1 VGQLDDAY
9 EANACCVFVIF
20 SRFGMRRQ
28 LEATTL
34 SVDLIKTVA
43 VLGAGTMGNGIAH
56 VFARAGYKVIL
67 RDVEQ
72 RFLDR
77 GMDTINKN
85 LDREVKKGK
94 LAEAEKG
101 TVLARLIPVTDMSA
115 VANADFLVEAVPEKL
130 EIKRAVLSEAD
141 RLLRTD
147 VIIASNTSSIAMTTL
162 AAMTKRSERFV
173 GMHFMNPVPVMVL
186 VEVIRALQTSDPTYA
201 TTMELAKK
209 LGKTPVAVNDAPGF
223 VSNRVLMPLI
233 NEAAYCVM
241 EGVATPEAVDQ
252 VMKLGMNHPMGPL
265 ELADFIGL
273 DVCVDIMHVLH
284 EGLGDPKYR
293 ACPLLK
299 KYVSAGWLGRKSGR
313 GFYSYA

>member
-1 VGQLDDAY
+1 V
-9 EANACCVFVIF
+9 V
-20 SRFGMRRQ
+20 
-28 LEATTL
+28 
-34 SVDLIKTVA
+34 SVESIKTVA

-77 GMDTINKN
+77 GLDTIAKN
-85 LDREVKKGK
+85 LDREIKKGK
-94 LAEAEKG
+94 LAEADKPK
-101 TVLARLIPVTDMSA
+101 VLARLVPVTDMSA
-115 VANADFLVEAVPEKL
+115 IANADFVVEAVPEKL
-130 EIKRAVLSEAD
+130 EIKRSVLTEAD
-141 RLLRTD
+141 RLLRED
-147 VIIASNTSSIAMTTL
+147 VILASNTSSIAMTTL
-162 AAMTKRSERFV
+162 AAMTKRPERFV
-173 GMHFMNPVPVMVL
+173 GMHFMNPVPMMVL
-186 VEVIRALQTSDPTYA
+186 VEVIRALQTSDA
-201 TTMELAKK
+201 TFAVTMELAKK

-241 EGVATPEAVDQ
+241 EGVATPEAVDA

-273 DVCVDIMHVLH
+273 DVCLDVMHVLH

-299 KYVSAGWLGRKSGR
+299 KYVAAGWLGRKSGR
-313 GFYSYA
+313 GFYSYQGT

>member
-1 VGQLDDAY
+1 LTLAIDA
-9 EANACCVFVIF
+9 
-20 SRFGMRRQ
+20 
-28 LEATTL
+28 
-34 SVDLIKTVA
+34 IKTVA

-56 VFARAGYKVIL
+56 VFARAGYRVIL

-72 RFLDR
+72 RFLEQ
-77 GMDTINKN
+77 GIETIGKN
-85 LDREVKKGK
+85 LGREIKKGT

-101 TVLARLIPVTDMSA
+101 TVLGRVECVTEMA
-115 VANADFLVEAVPEKL
+115 AIVAADFVVEAVPEKL
-130 EIKRAVLSEAD
+130 EIKRAVLTEAD
-141 RLLRTD
+141 GILRPE
-147 VIIASNTSSIAMTTL
+147 VILASNTSSIAMTTL
-162 AAMTKRSERFV
+162 AALTKRADRFV
-173 GMHFMNPVPVMVL
+173 GMHFMNPVPVMAL
-186 VEVIRALQTSDPTYA
+186 VEVIRALQTSDA
-201 TTMELAKK
+201 TFSATMELAKK

-233 NEAAYCVM
+233 NEAVYCVM
-241 EGVATPEAVDQ
+241 EGVATPEAVDA

-299 KYVSAGWLGRKSGR
+299 KYVAAGWLGRKAGR
-313 GFYSYA
+313 GFYTYAS

>member
-1 VGQLDDAY
+1 VLP
-9 EANACCVFVIF
+9 
-20 SRFGMRRQ
+20 
-28 LEATTL
+28 EATNL

-43 VLGAGTMGNGIAH
+43 VLGSGTMGNGIAH

-77 GMDTINKN
+77 AMDTIAKN
-85 LDREVKKGK
+85 LDREIKKGK
-94 LAEAEKG
+94 LAESEKEK
-101 TVLARLIPVTDMSA
+101 VLSRVVPVTDLSA
-115 VANADFLVEAVPEKL
+115 ISNADFLVEAVPEKL
-130 EIKRAVLSEAD
+130 EIKRHVLSESD
-141 RLLRTD
+141 HLLRTD

-162 AAMTKRSERFV
+162 AAITKRPERFV
-173 GMHFMNPVPVMVL
+173 GMHFMNPVPIMTL
-186 VEVIRALQTSDPTYA
+186 VEVIRALQTSDATYL

-299 KYVSAGWLGRKSGR
+299 KYVAAGWLGRKSGR
-313 GFYSYA
+313 GFYTYGK